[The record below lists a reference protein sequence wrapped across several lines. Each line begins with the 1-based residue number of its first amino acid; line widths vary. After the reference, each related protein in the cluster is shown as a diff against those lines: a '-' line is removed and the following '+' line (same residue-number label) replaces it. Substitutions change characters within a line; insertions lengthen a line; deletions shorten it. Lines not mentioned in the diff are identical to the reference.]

1 MEVSNLVHRKS
12 PVSQAA
18 QVFFPQ
24 TQAQAPAGRGG
35 RAVAKMLKQQAKLY
49 RSVLG
54 LLQQATSLGPVYS
67 RNGSLSVLE
76 PETREQGSAGL
87 PSHGRLQGKILP
99 ASSSFQGL
107 KGSLICGSIPL
118 TSFPWSGGFLVSP
131 YPLLSL

>member
-1 MEVSNLVHRKS
+1 M
-12 PVSQAA
+12 
-18 QVFFPQ
+18 
-24 TQAQAPAGRGG
+24 
-35 RAVAKMLKQQAKLY
+35 AKMLKQQAKLY

-99 ASSSFQGL
+99 ASSSFQGPQVFL
-107 KGSLICGSIPL
+107 GFWLHHSSLCPIF
-118 TSFPWSGGFLVSP
+118 T
-131 YPLLSL
+131 LLSPLVHRRNESDFLEDLQKSRHYPSEMLNIS